1 MDKFFIKLGQID
13 IKLILLIIFI
23 ALNTIFTYNNYL
35 FGYDQINS
43 LIDKIEIVLGEILG
57 GIAMPYIIKHK
68 ENLRKNKKN
77 LKESIKDWLIFFLLA
92 LAMNVSTFFANQ
104 QTLNET
110 SQIPLSLLSLGSCWE
125 AIIIF
130 LVTSFFM
137 KNKYYLHHILSLI
150 IFCITCI
157 AIDLILEYYSGR
169 GLSLLYFFICDLME
183 SLAVIYMKYLMDSRF
198 KQYWHLLLAMGL
210 INVLMTLASFVISII
225 RDKNNGT
232 NDTYDGLS
240 EYFTSVGVGYII
252 LRFIVMFL
260 FNGILGEMMRYVLM
274 KNYTINHLLIGGQ
287 LAILVVDCQLID
299 NYYKYFC
306 MIPFVIQIF
315 SLLIY
320 LEILECNFCGL
331 NKNTKKNIQ
340 LRAIR
345 EEIKDEILDNKIEL
359 TSGYIVD
366 EEKNNNNKECDY
378 KENGDLETPYNVDNG
393 LNNH

>member
-1 MDKFFIKLGQID
+1 
-13 IKLILLIIFI
+13 
-23 ALNTIFTYNNYL
+23 
-35 FGYDQINS
+35 
-43 LIDKIEIVLGEILG
+43 
-57 GIAMPYIIKHK
+57 
-68 ENLRKNKKN
+68 
-77 LKESIKDWLIFFLLA
+77 
-92 LAMNVSTFFANQ
+92 
-104 QTLNET
+104 
-110 SQIPLSLLSLGSCWE
+110 
-125 AIIIF
+125 
-130 LVTSFFM
+130 
-137 KNKYYLHHILSLI
+137 
-150 IFCITCI
+150 
-157 AIDLILEYYSGR
+157 
-169 GLSLLYFFICDLME
+169 
-183 SLAVIYMKYLMDSRF
+183 
-198 KQYWHLLLAMGL
+198 
-210 INVLMTLASFVISII
+210 
-225 RDKNNGT
+225 
-232 NDTYDGLS
+232 
-240 EYFTSVGVGYII
+240 
-252 LRFIVMFL
+252 
-260 FNGILGEMMRYVLM
+260 MRYVLM